1 MAENKLTKKIITE
14 REPLDYFNVT
24 KSHAV
29 FLYRRKNVSF
39 DRVFNDI
46 EEDENQIRKSLSTGC
61 TEVCEALLAI

>member
-1 MAENKLTKKIITE
+1 MVRYFRYKLNHTLYDYIAE
-14 REPLDYFNVT
+14 
-24 KSHAV
+24 
-29 FLYRRKNVSF
+29 KNVSF